1 MLTFVA
7 PFIHWIFSDEIAL
20 GSNTTASK
28 FINMNGLNKNRYSP
42 IKKHFDDSFP
52 STKPLLEVKDHKDIK
67 RSSPGFDSKAR
78 NIRVKVKMT
87 REEAV
92 RLLSKCK
99 DGGVLEFKDVA
110 RELVDLPGN
119 RVNIVSPCPDRNIPV
134 LYRIP
139 EEF

>member
-7 PFIHWIFSDEIAL
+7 SFIHWVFSDEIAL

-28 FINMNGLNKNRYSP
+28 FINMNGLNKNPYSP

-52 STKPLLEVKDHKDIK
+52 STKPLLEVKNHKDIK
-67 RSSPGFDSKAR
+67 RS

-99 DGGVLEFKDVA
+99 DGGVLEFKDVT

-139 EEF
+139 EEY